1 MELTYGTHP
10 GEDIEMT
17 SFLST
22 IIILFIRFITAPL
35 GAERKLRTFRKTL
48 VPLRKLI
55 LTLYKPGS
63 PTFRLSG
70 DFEADTRE
78 WLDSISVDCATMLWD
93 IGANVGAYSLYA
105 ALQRNMQ
112 VLAFEPQAASY
123 ALLNE
128 TIERVGIDSRIV
140 AYQIA
145 FDSNTKLGRLNQE
158 DTGFGA
164 GMHGFNTEKDQF
176 EHPIA
181 TKFRQG
187 AIGFSVDDFVQQF
200 SPPLPTHVKI
210 DVDGL
215 ELSILEGGAKTFS
228 APSVRSMIVELQG
241 SDERQAGIVRLMA
254 ELGFTAEPKAS
265 PSYRNMIFR
274 RMD

>member
-1 MELTYGTHP
+1 
-10 GEDIEMT
+10 MT
-17 SFLST
+17 SFLRT
-22 IIILFIRFITAPL
+22 IIILFIKLITAPL
-35 GAERKLRTFRKTL
+35 GAEKKLRTLRKTI

-55 LTLYKPGS
+55 LALYKPGS
-63 PTFRLSG
+63 PTFRLRG
-70 DFEADTRE
+70 NFEADTRE
-78 WLDSISVDCATMLWD
+78 WLDNIPVDRATMLWD
-93 IGANVGAYSLYA
+93 IGANVGSYSLYA
-105 ALQRNMQ
+105 AVRRNMQ

-128 TIERVGIDSRIV
+128 TIERAGMDSRIV

-145 FDSNTKLGRLNQE
+145 FDSNTKLGMLNQA
-158 DTGFGA
+158 DTGVGA
-164 GMHGFNTEKDQF
+164 AMHGFNTEKDQL
-176 EHPIA
+176 ERPIA

-228 APSVRSMIVELQG
+228 APSVRSMIVELEG
-241 SDERQAGIVRLMA
+241 SGERQAEIVRLMA
-254 ELGFTAEPKAS
+254 GLGFTAEPKAS
-265 PSYRNMIFR
+265 PSHRNMIFR
-274 RMD
+274 RPE

>member
-1 MELTYGTHP
+1 
-10 GEDIEMT
+10 MT
-17 SFLST
+17 SFLRT
-22 IIILFIRFITAPL
+22 IIILFIKLITAPL
-35 GAERKLRTFRKTL
+35 GAEKKLRTLRKTL

-55 LTLYKPGS
+55 LALYRPGS
-63 PTFRLSG
+63 PTFRFSG
-70 DFEADTRE
+70 DFETDTKE
-78 WLDSISVDCATMLWD
+78 WLDSISVDHTTMLWD
-93 IGANVGAYSLYA
+93 IGANVGSYSLYA
-105 ALQRNMQ
+105 ALRRNMQ

-128 TIERVGIDSRIV
+128 TIERAEMDSRIV

-145 FDSNTKLGRLNQE
+145 FDSNTKLGSLNQS
-158 DTGFGA
+158 DTDIGG
-164 GMHGFNTEKDQF
+164 GMSSFNTEKDQF
-176 EHPIA
+176 ERPIA

-215 ELSILEGGAKTFS
+215 EPSILEGGAKTFS

-241 SDERQAGIVRLMA
+241 SAERQAEIVRLMA
-254 ELGFTAEPKAS
+254 GLGFTAAGPKAS
-265 PSYRNMIFR
+265 PNHRNMVFR
-274 RMD
+274 RPE

>member
-1 MELTYGTHP
+1 
-10 GEDIEMT
+10 MT

-22 IIILFIRFITAPL
+22 IIILFIKLMTAPL
-35 GAERKLRTFRKTL
+35 GPEKKLRTFRKTL

-55 LTLYKPGS
+55 LALYKPGS
-63 PTFRLSG
+63 PTFRLRG
-70 DFEADTRE
+70 DFETDTRE
-78 WLDSISVDCATMLWD
+78 WLDNISVNRTTVLWD

-105 ALQRNMQ
+105 ALQRNIQ

-128 TIERVGIDSRIV
+128 TIERAGIDSRIV

-145 FDSNTKLGRLNQE
+145 FDSNTKLGRLNQA
-158 DTGFGA
+158 DTGVGTA
-164 GMHGFNTEKDQF
+164 MHGFNTEKDQL
-176 EHPIA
+176 ERPIA

-215 ELSILEGGAKTFS
+215 ELGILEGGAKTFS

-241 SDERQAGIVRLMA
+241 SDERQAEIVRLMA

-265 PSYRNMIFR
+265 PSYRNTIFR
-274 RMD
+274 RLD